1 MTSLAWSSFDPI
13 FMLHHANV
21 DRLIAM
27 WQAAHPDSPMF
38 TGTQRTSSSMFGTP
52 SGTSYTASSGLKPFY
67 TSSGSSLWTSTGTT
81 STRAF
86 GYTYPELQDWT
97 MSSSDLQTYVIQ
109 QVNKLYGTSATVSKR
124 SLRTRQDDTVTQYMA
139 EISVDRKDLQ
149 LPSSINMYLGD
160 TLAGTFTLLAMPT
173 TGLSYGN
180 IPLQDPLANFKANI
194 AESAQDTVV
203 RLLKTSLRVEMVT
216 PDGAT
221 KSILNVPSLKVN
233 LEVSTVQP
241 PASASEFPKYL
252 STQKIQV
259 ALNDLVSN

>member
-1 MTSLAWSSFDPI
+1 
-13 FMLHHANV
+13 
-21 DRLIAM
+21 
-27 WQAAHPDSPMF
+27 
-38 TGTQRTSSSMFGTP
+38 
-52 SGTSYTASSGLKPFY
+52 
-67 TSSGSSLWTSTGTT
+67 
-81 STRAF
+81 
-86 GYTYPELQDWT
+86 

-180 IPLQDPLANFKANI
+180 IPLQNPLANFKANI

-216 PDGAT
+216 VSLLKKGCIEEANT
-221 KSILNVPSLKVN
+221 IKNNMLTSSHSLMALPS
-233 LEVSTVQP
+233 P
-241 PASASEFPKYL
+241 F
-252 STQKIQV
+252 
-259 ALNDLVSN
+259 